1 MMASE
6 PDHPK
11 RREAEDR
18 ITLRFDRQTKALSEF
33 QRQESERHAQ
43 AQHHLLDDSVERQ
56 SNFEAAKEQRLAAH
70 KQRWEQAKDRLA
82 HKPVPVLAF
91 DMMGGPPSRNLARD
105 HDEMLRNWTAQ
116 RDQIVKDFD
125 QRIADCE
132 ATRTE
137 MLKGFWHANEALEQ
151 RHGEDR
157 RALAERQQQSFEGLV
172 GKELDRSHDW
182 VSDKFKQ
189 RSRNDN
195 ERDE

>member
-1 MMASE
+1 V
-6 PDHPK
+6 
-11 RREAEDR
+11 
-18 ITLRFDRQTKALSEF
+18 
-33 QRQESERHAQ
+33 
-43 AQHHLLDDSVERQ
+43 QHHLLDDSLERRA
-56 SNFEAAKEQRLAAH
+56 NIEAAKEQRLDAH

-82 HKPVPVLAF
+82 HRPEPAPAF

-125 QRIADCE
+125 QRIADCK

-137 MLKGFWHANEALEQ
+137 MLKGFGHANEVLEQ
-151 RHGEDR
+151 RHSEDR
-157 RALAERQQQSFEGLV
+157 RALVERQRESFERLV

-189 RSRNDN
+189 RSHDGH